1 MVKTKLTRIP
11 SAPGLAALV
20 LRLTIGGVLLAHGA
34 LKLQGGVGKFAGF
47 VASLGIP
54 LPTATAYATVA
65 IEAVGGAMLI
75 LGLGTR
81 LWGALATLQMI
92 GTSLVVKRDVGLI
105 AAAGQGAGMELDLLI
120 LAGALALVLIGP
132 GPFSLDHLIG
142 IDRAGP
148 ASRLGPTQ
156 PAPVASD
163 NRG

>member
-1 MVKTKLTRIP
+1 
-11 SAPGLAALV
+11 
-20 LRLTIGGVLLAHGA
+20 
-34 LKLQGGVGKFAGF
+34 
-47 VASLGIP
+47 

-120 LAGALALVLIGP
+120 LAGALAVVLIGP

-148 ASRLGPTQ
+148 ASRLGPTD